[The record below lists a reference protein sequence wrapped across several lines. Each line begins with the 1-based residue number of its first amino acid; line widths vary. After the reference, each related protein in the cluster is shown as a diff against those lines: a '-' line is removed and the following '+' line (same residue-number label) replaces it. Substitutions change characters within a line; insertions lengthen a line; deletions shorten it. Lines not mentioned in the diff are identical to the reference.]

1 MYRDNFK
8 IDESVE
14 LKKSG
19 QIDNYDNKLV
29 NNNTSIEKYHS
40 NWLNMI
46 YLRLKIA
53 RNLLTNDGVIFISID
68 NNEYTNLKT
77 ICDEIFGE

>member
-1 MYRDNFK
+1 
-8 IDESVE
+8 
-14 LKKSG
+14 
-19 QIDNYDNKLV
+19 
-29 NNNTSIEKYHS
+29 
-40 NWLNMI
+40 MI

-53 RNLLTNDGVIFISID
+53 RNLLTNDGVIFISIN